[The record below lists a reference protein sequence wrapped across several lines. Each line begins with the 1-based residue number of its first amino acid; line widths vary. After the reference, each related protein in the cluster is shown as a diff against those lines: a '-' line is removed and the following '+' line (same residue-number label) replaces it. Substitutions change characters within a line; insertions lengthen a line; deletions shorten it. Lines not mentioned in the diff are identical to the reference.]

1 MMTDEQETTQET
13 QPEATTENTDNRGKT
28 QTQEPS
34 LIEKAE
40 KIRDDMAS
48 SEKRV
53 FEKIA
58 EFEKKLAEQILSGRA
73 ELVPTKSQEEKDKE
87 EAEKTVKRFLG

>member
-1 MMTDEQETTQET
+1 MDEQETITKT
-13 QPEATTENTDNRGKT
+13 QPEAPTINTDEGDKT
-28 QTQEPS
+28 PTQEPS

-40 KIRDDMAS
+40 KIRDDMAN

-58 EFEKKLAEQILSGRA
+58 EFEKKLAEQVLSGRA
-73 ELVPTKSQEEKDKE
+73 ELVPTKSQDEKDKE
-87 EAEKTVKRFLG
+87 EAGNIVDRFLG